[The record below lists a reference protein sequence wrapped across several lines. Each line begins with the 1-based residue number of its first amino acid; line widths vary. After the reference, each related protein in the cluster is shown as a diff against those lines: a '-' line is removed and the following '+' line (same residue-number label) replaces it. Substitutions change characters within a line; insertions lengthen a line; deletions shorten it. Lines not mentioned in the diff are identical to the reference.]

1 MKILL
6 VEDEKSLSNVL
17 QAILIKKGYVV
28 DAVYNGLDGLDY
40 ALEDTYDLILL
51 DIMMPKMDGLEML
64 KQLRNSKIS
73 TPVILL
79 TAKGELED
87 KITGLDFGADDYITK
102 PFETEEL
109 MARIRSV
116 LRRKELFIGDTI
128 SLGNLTLDKGNLTFA
143 TSHGSIKVSTKE
155 FAIMELLITNQNQII
170 SKEQFIDK
178 VWGYDFNGEYNSVEV
193 YISFI
198 RKKLKAIVSN
208 VFINAQRG
216 AGYFLEVKSND

>member
-28 DAVYNGLDGLDY
+28 DAVYNGLDGLEY

-64 KQLRNSKIS
+64 NELRKKHIS

-87 KITGLDFGADDYITK
+87 KITGLDFGSDDYITK

-109 MARIRSV
+109 LARIRSA
-116 LRRKELFIGDTI
+116 LRRKEVFVGDVKT
-128 SLGNLTLDKGNLTFA
+128 LGNLKLDKNKLSFETDN
-143 TSHGSIKVSTKE
+143 GSIKVSTKE

-178 VWGYDFNGEYNSVEV
+178 VWGYDFDGEYNSVEV

-198 RKKLKAIVSN
+198 RKKLKTIESN
-208 VFINAQRG
+208 VTINAQRG
-216 AGYFLEVKSND
+216 AGYFLEVSSND